1 MGVLMKV
8 MTQNRVQWEGF
19 VMMVMNTVVEYL
31 LRSLYFQVLRARG
44 YTKLTMQI
52 GHGMIVPP
60 SGLIYNM
67 QVEYFRFK
75 DSLTDDMQRADLI
88 ISHAGAGSC
97 LEALG
102 ARKPLLVVINEDLM
116 SNHQMELAQQLH
128 EEGHVHYTT
137 CAHLEHTLQHM
148 DIQTLKPFPTVDPY
162 KFTDFLDSSF
172 GFENHK

>member
-1 MGVLMKV
+1 
-8 MTQNRVQWEGF
+8 
-19 VMMVMNTVVEYL
+19 MVMNTAVIYL
-31 LRSLYFQVLRARG
+31 LRSCYLQVLQARG
-44 YTKLTMQI
+44 YTSLTMQI

-60 SGLIYNM
+60 SGLIYGV

-75 DSLTDDMQRADLI
+75 DSLAEDMQRADLI

-116 SNHQMELAQQLH
+116 NNHQMELAQQLH
-128 EEGHVHYTT
+128 EDGYVQYTT
-137 CAHLEHTLQHM
+137 CTHLEHALQHM
-148 DIQTLKPFPTVDPY
+148 DIQTLKPFPTVDPH
-162 KFTDFLDSSF
+162 KFTDFLDSIF